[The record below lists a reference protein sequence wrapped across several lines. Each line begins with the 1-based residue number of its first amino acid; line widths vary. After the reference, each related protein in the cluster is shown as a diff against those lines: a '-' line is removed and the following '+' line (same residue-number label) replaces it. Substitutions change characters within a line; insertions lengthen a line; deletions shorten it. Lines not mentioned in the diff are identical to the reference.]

1 MRILEVTNYTAGG
14 CGVGMRVLKESK
26 LLSEKGH
33 KVIVFST
40 NYKKGSRE
48 ICPPTE
54 NVKGLII
61 KRFPAKKLPFAGESY
76 NVWNFEKEAK
86 EFKPD
91 LIIAHSYRHPHTKQA
106 LKIAKDIGCKVF
118 LVTHAPFAR
127 KNTRN
132 PIQNIGVYLY
142 DLFFGRNLLKKF
154 DKIIAISKWEIPYL
168 VKLGVSKNKI
178 EYIPNGIDKEF
189 FKPISLLS
197 NSPRVIGYWGR
208 ISGIK
213 QLESL
218 NRALLF
224 LLDTNYLVKIRGP
237 AESSYLEDLK
247 AEIKSTGLEEREEIN
262 AKSYD
267 QSEQIN
273 GLESI
278 DIFALP
284 SKTEGMPQT
293 LIEAMSRGKIVVA
306 SDNLASRD
314 LIVDGKNGFIFENG
328 NPKSLANLLRKI
340 KNLNLSKLNLIQKG
354 ARQTAEKFKWDKI
367 LGKLEKIIR

>member
-1 MRILEVTNYTAGG
+1 MRILEITNYTAGG

-26 LLSEKGH
+26 LLSDKGH
-33 KVIVFST
+33 KVVIFST

-54 NVKGLII
+54 RIKNLII

-106 LKIAKDIGCKVF
+106 LKIAKAIGCKVF

-127 KNTRN
+127 SNTRN

-168 VKLGVSKNKI
+168 TKLGVSKNKI

-189 FKPISLLS
+189 FKPIRLLS
-197 NSPRVIGYWGR
+197 SAPRVIGYWGR
-208 ISGIK
+208 ISRIK

-218 NRALLF
+218 TRAILF

-237 AESSYLEDLK
+237 AESDYLGELKEEIKNSKLED
-247 AEIKSTGLEEREEIN
+247 REEIN
-262 AKSYD
+262 AKSYSS
-267 QSEQIN
+267 SEQIK
-273 GLESI
+273 GLNSI
-278 DIFALP
+278 DIFVLP

-306 SDNLASRD
+306 SDNFASRD
-314 LIVDGKNGFIFENG
+314 LIIDGINGFIFKNG
-328 NPKSLANLLRKI
+328 DSKDLARVLRKI
-340 KNLNLSKLNLIQKG
+340 KNLKLTKVHLIQKG
-354 ARQTAEKFKWDKI
+354 ARATAEKFKWGKI
-367 LGKLEKIIR
+367 LSKLEKIIS